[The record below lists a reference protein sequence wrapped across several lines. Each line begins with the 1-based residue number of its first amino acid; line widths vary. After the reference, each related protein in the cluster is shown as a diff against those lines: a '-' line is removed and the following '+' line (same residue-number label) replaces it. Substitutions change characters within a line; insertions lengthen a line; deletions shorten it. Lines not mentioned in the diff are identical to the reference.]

1 MRRFRIDSS
10 VIEASFR
17 EASFRDASSESS
29 FDSGESDA
37 ARRGGGTVPLSPG
50 DANHVRNVLRLKPGD
65 PVRLFDGRGAEYDAR
80 IASISA
86 DGVRAAVTGRVRPDT
101 ESPLGITIAQGFLK
115 EKKMD
120 TLIRQL
126 TELGIRRWI
135 PFFAERSVARPDSKR
150 LRARKERWEKI
161 AAESLKQCRRSRIP
175 DIGETLS
182 FSEMIEAAAGA
193 DLKIIFWEKA
203 AGDSRDLF
211 SLSDAGPYTTVF
223 AVLGPE
229 GGLSEAEVE
238 TAVAEGFTTAALGP
252 RILRAETA
260 TVAACALLQYFLGD
274 LGKNP

>member
-10 VIEASFR
+10 VIDASLGDTSL
-17 EASFRDASSESS
+17 EDASSAPSPAP
-29 FDSGESDA
+29 GKPDA
-37 ARRGGGTVPLSPG
+37 GRPAGGTVPLSPG

-65 PVRLFDGRGAEYDAR
+65 PVRLFDGKGLEYDAR

-86 DGVRAAVTGRVRPDT
+86 DSVRAAITARVRPDT
-101 ESPLGITIAQGFLK
+101 ESPVDITIAQGFLK

-120 TLIRQL
+120 TLVRQI

-135 PFFAERSVARPDSKR
+135 PFFAERSVARPDLKR
-150 LRARKERWEKI
+150 LRTRKERWEKI

-182 FSEMIEAAAGA
+182 YIGMIEAAAGA

-203 AGDSRDLF
+203 SGASRDLF
-211 SLSDAGPYTTVF
+211 SLSEAGPYTTVF
-223 AVLGPE
+223 AALGPE
-229 GGLSEAEVE
+229 GGLSDAEVE
-238 TAVAEGFTTAALGP
+238 TALAAGFATSALGP
-252 RILRAETA
+252 RILKAETA
-260 TVAACALLQYFLGD
+260 TVAAAALLQYFLGD